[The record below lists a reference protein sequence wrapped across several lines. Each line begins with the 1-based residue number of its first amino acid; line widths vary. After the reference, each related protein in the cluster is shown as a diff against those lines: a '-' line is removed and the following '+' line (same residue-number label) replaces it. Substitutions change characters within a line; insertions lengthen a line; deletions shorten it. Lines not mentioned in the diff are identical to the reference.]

1 MSLVSSLIC
10 MITNICMHQQHN
22 DKSVKRFAP
31 VDTTRLSPHNHA
43 AVFTF
48 WQWEHHIYRRGGV
61 VRTDAGWCE
70 TKAERTG
77 SSLGKTKKKGKT
89 KRHSGVVMVGCALSS
104 RLCVHASG
112 EDGTKKVWDSE
123 QQGVGVCPGWRHFWV
138 GFRCRTFPEQERST
152 ERTRCFKSDTLWA
165 SCTPLI
171 RTGKRLFSLLR
182 NTI

>member
-1 MSLVSSLIC
+1 MISQLKDLLQWTQHESVLTITLLSSHSDSEN
-10 MITNICMHQQHN
+10 ITYTGVEVWCAQTQGGARQKLNEP
-22 DKSVKRFAP
+22 AP
-31 VDTTRLSPHNHA
+31 RLEK
-43 AVFTF
+43 
-48 WQWEHHIYRRGGV
+48 Q
-61 VRTDAGWCE
+61 
-70 TKAERTG
+70 
-77 SSLGKTKKKGKT
+77 KKNAKT
-89 KRHSGVVMVGCALSS
+89 KRHSGVAMVGCALSS